1 MIVNKG
7 LLSRDLSHRE
17 KARKAISKIVEE
29 LSPRILSLVFEEM
42 KYQLTK
48 GF

>member
-1 MIVNKG
+1 MIVNQG
-7 LLSRDLSHRE
+7 LRSRDLSHRE
-17 KARKAISKIVEE
+17 KARKALKKVIEE

-42 KYQLTK
+42 KSNLTK